1 MNIKIKWIAFYGN
14 CCLAGLWGFM
24 TLYSLRPGHTNLI
37 LFWLVLFAFSFLNVL
52 IIKQDLTS
60 LSPEEQL
67 RDEVRM
73 AELRMQLAE
82 FNKALRK
89 Q

>member
-24 TLYSLRPGHTNLI
+24 TLYSLRPGHMNLI
-37 LFWLVLFAFSFLNVL
+37 LVWIVLLALAFLNVL
-52 IIKQDLTS
+52 IIKADLTS

-82 FNKALRK
+82 FNKAVLK